1 VREID
6 WSWDRAVQLLGK
18 CHIIFRRADMPFM
31 KSGLAGIWQD
41 LIDAATEHDVAA
53 QEQGGDPDHSQ
64 TVAPEDLRRR
74 PRNKLGWASAIDK
87 DGDFRVG

>member
-1 VREID
+1 MPHNLPPSGRSYIK
-6 WSWDRAVQLLGK
+6 RP
-18 CHIIFRRADMPFM
+18 RRD
-31 KSGLAGIWQD
+31 IWQD

-53 QEQGGDPDHSQ
+53 QEQGADPDHSQ

-74 PRNKLGWASAIDK
+74 LGNKLGWASAIDK